1 MSSSPSGKTPTGR
14 KKKSQ
19 SNKCEELSAEKLLT
33 AFHFPG
39 GEEKSLREE
48 RDTIAAIATA
58 LGEGGIGIVRIS
70 GPEALR
76 IADCIL
82 DRPVSG
88 AAGYTV
94 HYRHV
99 KEQSLVLDEVLVTVF
114 RAPHSFTAEDSV
126 EINCHGGLYLL
137 QAVLNAVLSAGAR
150 MAEPGEFSKRAFL
163 NGRMDLS
170 QAEAVMDLIQ
180 AKNSHALRAA
190 VNQLDGRLSEKIHLL
205 RTGILDELAW
215 IEAALDDPENY
226 DLTGYP
232 HKLEGR
238 IHGFIQ
244 SLEELLR
251 TADNGK
257 LRREGI
263 PTVILGLPNAGK
275 SSLMN
280 LLTREESAIVTEIA
294 GTTRDIL
301 TEQVRLGELTL
312 VLSDTAGIRES
323 EDRIEQIGVARAK
336 QAAAAAALILLVLDA
351 SKPLCEEERALL
363 SYAAAQHTIVL
374 LNKADLSQ
382 QISKEEIQNCGAA
395 TVLSFSARRGDGL
408 EALERAVTALFFGG
422 EFDNQSEE
430 LAINARH
437 KEALTEAKE
446 SLHNVEAS
454 IAAGM
459 PEDFFSIDLAAAY
472 RALGTVTGDS
482 VEDDVVN
489 RIFEKF
495 CTGK

>member
-1 MSSSPSGKTPTGR
+1 M
-14 KKKSQ
+14 
-19 SNKCEELSAEKLLT
+19 
-33 AFHFPG
+33 
-39 GEEKSLREE
+39 REN

-58 LGEGGIGIVRIS
+58 LGEGGIGIVRLS
-70 GPEALR
+70 GPEALL
-76 IADCIL
+76 IADKIL
-82 DRPVSG
+82 DCPVSK
-88 AAGYTV
+88 AAGYTI

-99 KEQSLVLDEVLVTVF
+99 RGRGDVLDEVLVTVF

-137 QAVLNAVLSAGAR
+137 QAVLNAVLAAGAR

-163 NGRMDLS
+163 NGRIDLS
-170 QAEAVMDLIQ
+170 QAEAVMELIQ
-180 AKNSHALRAA
+180 AKNAYALRTA
-190 VNQLDGRLSEKIHLL
+190 VNQLDGRLSEKINAL
-205 RTGILDELAW
+205 RTNILDELAW

-226 DLTGYP
+226 DLTGYSANLADRL
-232 HKLEGR
+232 K
-238 IHGFIQ
+238 GFIQ

-280 LLTREESAIVTEIA
+280 LLTQEESAIVTEIA

-301 TEQVRLGELTL
+301 TEQVKLGDISL

-336 QAAAAAALILLVLDA
+336 QAAETAELILLVLDA
-351 SKPLCEEERALL
+351 SKPLNMEERALL
-363 SYAAAQHTIVL
+363 SYAVRQHTIVL
-374 LNKADLSQ
+374 LNKTDLSQ
-382 QISKEEIQNCGAA
+382 QISKEELQSYGAA
-395 TVLSFSARRGDGL
+395 AVLSFSARHGDGL
-408 EALERAVTALFFGG
+408 RELEKAVTELFFAG

-437 KEALTEAKE
+437 KEALTEAIE
-446 SLHNVEAS
+446 SLRNVEAS
-454 IAAGM
+454 IAARM
-459 PEDFFSIDLAAAY
+459 PEDFFSIDLTAAY
-472 RALGTVTGDS
+472 RALGSITGDS

>member
-1 MSSSPSGKTPTGR
+1 MY
-14 KKKSQ
+14 
-19 SNKCEELSAEKLLT
+19 EET
-33 AFHFPG
+33 
-39 GEEKSLREE
+39 
-48 RDTIAAIATA
+48 TIAAIATA
-58 LGEGGIGIVRIS
+58 PGEGGIGIIRLSGVFALEIADKIFHTGKIKTFKEAVPRMMYFGHVTDGEKRIDEGLAVYMKAPHS
-70 GPEALR
+70 YTGEDVVEIQIHGSAEALR
-76 IADCIL
+76 ETLAL
-82 DRPVSG
+82 ALRSG
-88 AAGYTV
+88 AVPAM
-94 HYRHV
+94 R
-99 KEQSLVLDEVLVTVF
+99 
-114 RAPHSFTAEDSV
+114 
-126 EINCHGGLYLL
+126 
-137 QAVLNAVLSAGAR
+137 
-150 MAEPGEFSKRAFL
+150 GEFTKRAFL
-163 NGRMDLS
+163 NGRLDLA

-190 VNQLDGRLSEKIHLL
+190 VNQLDGRLSERIHLL

-232 HKLEGR
+232 HKLEER

-382 QISKEEIQNCGAA
+382 QISKDEIQNCGAA
-395 TVLSFSARRGDGL
+395 TVLSFSARHGDGL
-408 EALERAVTALFFGG
+408 EELERAVTALFFGG

-446 SLHNVEAS
+446 SLRNVEAS
-454 IAAGM
+454 IAAEM